1 MKIRL
6 AAKIYDDVLKL
17 SKVKIKYY
25 DNSQNKVPTKN
36 YRNIYDQK

>member
-1 MKIRL
+1 MIIRL

-25 DNSQNKVPTKN
+25 DHSQNMVLTKN
-36 YRNIYDQK
+36 DHNIKDQK